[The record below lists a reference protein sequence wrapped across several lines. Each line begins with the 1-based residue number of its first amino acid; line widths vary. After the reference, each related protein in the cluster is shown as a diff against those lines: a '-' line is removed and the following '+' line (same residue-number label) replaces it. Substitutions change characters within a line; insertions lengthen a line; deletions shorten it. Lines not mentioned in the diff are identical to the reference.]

1 MTGPYTRISPD
12 SVLRS
17 PDGLTPREFVERA
30 LLAEMRSGHKILCAN
45 VTCAAPG
52 SDDAQFLLEAA
63 EETKKLHNRILRKSG
78 LDGTPL

>member
-30 LLAEMRSGHKILCAN
+30 LLAEMRLGHKILCA
-45 VTCAAPG
+45 AAPG